1 MAPLNQAAAV
11 ARVKKAA
18 DELWSM
24 DKLEKKYGAV
34 IFISGPLSGTV
45 WPGPSTWDPYAIIF
59 IIAFMIIDE
68 VLYLIFVLPWVC
80 LTSPLSLRSPEQKA
94 IEAAR
99 TLDRLQSTQMPAVQL
114 RASLDQLGQL
124 LHENDEAQADP
135 QLCTRVLDTVRVT
148 LAGPHGGEQAVQ
160 ATALFALSGALAN
173 AAAAH
178 AFMMDG
184 EGTLEAVGARMA
196 SAASTACTSPDAAM
210 VLTFAAGALGRCSG
224 RPFADAK
231 VAPVALPHVPAL
243 VALLQAASLA
253 AGWDAAT
260 GLAGL
265 SPDIARGLMPLLS
278 TAAKALQ
285 KQSSQRAEL
294 LRFISRVAS
303 APVTLP
309 PGVASSVAMATLE
322 LAGTFSLTVGS
333 DRALIATLAVLAA
346 DPAVRQLLRTV
357 REGKSVKRLVTAL
370 EPAAC
375 ELYQAARELALPVTK
390 HEYFLK
396 QIRTRI
402 KEHAEFVE
410 ASLLLLGWMAVDA
423 DGVVDLLK
431 YDVAAVVAAVHS
443 LLTKEVAAPASVA
456 PVAAVWVLTNAVC
469 HAALRPTLDAAR
481 VTAVL
486 RDVHASASTGALPG
500 FMGVCAN
507 HGLAVLA
514 PLDFGGLPPGAS
526 APALS
531 WPGPLTAIA
540 NRALLREG
548 CKDGSGGG
556 AAWGPHAGAMMTGAD
571 KQLGSAPHS
580 LSFPAGA
587 PLPTPGGAAP
597 LGGPPGAMH
606 TGGGAVLTVAS
617 TPVGISNPVWGAMV
631 VSPYS
636 AAAAGAGGPIPA
648 AGASGPMPAAVVT
661 PAGVTNPAWG
671 TTLQAV
677 PMVSMVPVVAGST
690 PAAAV
695 APPTQPVITAQPS
708 EAPTAPSAVPVPN

>member
-11 ARVKKAA
+11 ARVQKAA
-18 DELWSM
+18 DKLWSM
-24 DKLEKKYGAV
+24 EKLEEKYGAG
-34 IFISGPLSGTV
+34 ISFTGPLSGRVVPATC
-45 WPGPSTWDPYAIIF
+45 DPHD
-59 IIAFMIIDE
+59 IIAAIAVMIIGE
-68 VLYLIFVLPWVC
+68 VLYLVFWLPWAC
-80 LTSPLSLRSPEQKA
+80 LLCPLSLRSPEQKA

-99 TLDRLQSTQMPAVQL
+99 TLDRLQSTQMPAAQL
-114 RASLDQLGQL
+114 RASLHRLGQL

-173 AAAAH
+173 AAAAY

-196 SAASTACTSPDAAM
+196 SAASTARTSPDAAT

-243 VALLQAASLA
+243 VALLQAASFA

-260 GLAGL
+260 ALAGL

-303 APVTLP
+303 APVALP

-322 LAGTFSLTVGS
+322 LAGAFSLEVGS

-481 VTAVL
+481 VTAVF
-486 RDVHASASTGALPG
+486 RDVHASASTGAMPG

-556 AAWGPHAGAMMTGAD
+556 AAWGPYGAMMTGAD

-597 LGGPPGAMH
+597 LGGSPGAMH
-606 TGGGAVLTVAS
+606 IGGGAVLTVAS
-617 TPVGISNPVWGAMV
+617 TPVGISNPAWGAMV
-631 VSPYS
+631 VTPYS

-648 AGASGPMPAAVVT
+648 AGASGPMPAAVFT

-671 TTLQAV
+671 TTPQAV

-690 PAAAV
+690 PAATV

-708 EAPTAPSAVPVPN
+708 EAPTAPSAVPVPT